1 MEKDQ
6 RMESDKQN
14 DMTEKLNQEIN
25 RMMDTHRNERE
36 TIENTTWNN
45 IDQLRNKNK
54 EELGKIIDDGMQ
66 AKANLT
72 LALNLFKKKNE
83 EKDLKNNDIVRKDGE
98 LKELY
103 KKTNALE

>member
-36 TIENTTWNN
+36 TIEYTTWNN

>member
-1 MEKDQ
+1 
-6 RMESDKQN
+6 
-14 DMTEKLNQEIN
+14 
-25 RMMDTHRNERE
+25 MMDTHRNERE

-83 EKDLKNNDIVRKDGE
+83 EKELKNNDIVRKDGE